1 MVMRKIRLHF
11 STAFLPL
18 IAASLATSCGSASLP
33 ASPSAVI
40 AVQSPTS
47 MLATTAPSVVGAW
60 RGFVRAH
67 AVRAGSGTAVGFV
80 LSCSQTWEVATQ
92 SGGRFEGQ
100 LSSQGSSPESDWRCT
115 QSRRFSGEV
124 TSDDRVTISFEP
136 EFKVGGCTTTAGGER
151 ATGTPSG
158 DSIVVTLPYRA
169 MCEMSPGVRPPWDL
183 DIAATITLT
192 PR

>member
-1 MVMRKIRLHF
+1 VHARAALL
-11 STAFLPL
+11 SL
-18 IAASLATSCGSASLP
+18 IAAWLATSCGSASPP
-33 ASPSAVI
+33 ASPSALI
-40 AVQSPTS
+40 AVQSTTS
-47 MLATTAPSVVGAW
+47 TLSATAPSLVGAW
-60 RGFVRAH
+60 RGFVRSH
-67 AVRAGSGTAVGFV
+67 AVRAGSGTAVGFA
-80 LSCSQTWEVATQ
+80 LSCSQTWDVATQ

-136 EFKVGGCTTTAGGER
+136 AFKVGGCSTTSGGER
-151 ATGTPSG
+151 ATGTRSG
-158 DSIVVTLPYRA
+158 DSIVVTLPSRA